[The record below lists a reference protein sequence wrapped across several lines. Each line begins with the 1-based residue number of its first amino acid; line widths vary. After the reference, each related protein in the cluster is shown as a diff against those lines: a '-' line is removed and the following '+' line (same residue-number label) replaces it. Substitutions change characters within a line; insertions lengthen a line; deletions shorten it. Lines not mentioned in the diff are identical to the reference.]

1 MSPITSSSVSSV
13 PVTPPTSATNTV
25 VGAAELQKQVQQQ
38 SQEVR
43 ETVKPIAEQVS
54 ISKAAQEQ
62 FERDTVS
69 AASAGNSAGRSNG
82 VEASANA
89 ANNGVRTEQSLNTPE
104 SLQNRQTAAALAQYA
119 QQQAQANP
127 PKPEP
132 RAEVEQKQTTS
143 IKAIA

>member
-1 MSPITSSSVSSV
+1 MSPITTSSISNV

-25 VGAAELQKQVQQQ
+25 AGAAQLQKQVQQQ
-38 SQEVR
+38 SQVVR
-43 ETVKPIAEQVS
+43 ETVRPIAEQVS
-54 ISKAAQEQ
+54 ISRAAQEQ
-62 FERDTVS
+62 FDRDTVS
-69 AASAGNSAGRSNG
+69 AASAGNSASRSNG
-82 VEASANA
+82 AEASVNA

-104 SLQNRQTAAALAQYA
+104 SLQNRQAAAALAQYA

-127 PKPEP
+127 PRPEA